1 MKYLSILMLIILL
14 VLFIRGLIIFINDII
29 KTFKKE
35 LKKRRLM
42 RILEDI
48 RKDLD

>member
-1 MKYLSILMLIILL
+1 MKYLSMLMLVTLL
-14 VLFIRGLIIFINDII
+14 VLFIRGLIIFTNDII
-29 KTFKKE
+29 KALKKK

-48 RKDLD
+48 RKDLN

>member
-1 MKYLSILMLIILL
+1 MKYLNILMLIILL
-14 VLFIRGLIIFINDII
+14 VLFIRGLIIFTNDII
-29 KTFKKE
+29 KAFKKE

-48 RKDLD
+48 RKDLN